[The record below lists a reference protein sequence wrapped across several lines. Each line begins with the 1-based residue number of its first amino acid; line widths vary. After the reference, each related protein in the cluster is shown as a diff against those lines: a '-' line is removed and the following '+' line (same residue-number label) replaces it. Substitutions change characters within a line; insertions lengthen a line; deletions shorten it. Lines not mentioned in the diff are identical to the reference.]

1 LIKKYFEDIKIVQTL
16 EKAIK
21 NPPMMDVSLAMK
33 IVNTLSLINGLLKTV
48 PAGTKLSD
56 LDYEKLVVYSVSW
69 AVGGLYEAAER
80 FQFH

>member
-1 LIKKYFEDIKIVQTL
+1 L

-33 IVNTLSLINGLLKTV
+33 IMNTLSLINGLLKTV

-56 LDYEKLVVYSVSW
+56 LDYEKLVVYSLSW